1 MILRWPGLLRLGL
14 GIAFMVLFGL
24 GLAFMG
30 KPVGKFALGFVF
42 VFLMAVLAQL
52 FAAQANI
59 KDAGLGYAA
68 WAIIFG
74 LLVSNTID
82 RRCKNE

>member
-1 MILRWPGLLRLGL
+1 MLFRS
-14 GIAFMVLFGL
+14 LFGV

-30 KPVGKFALGFVF
+30 KSIGKFALGFVF

-52 FAAQANI
+52 FAGQANI

-68 WAIIFG
+68 WAILFG
-74 LLVSNTID
+74 LLVSNTIGKIG
-82 RRCKNE
+82 RASCRERV